1 MAKAQ
6 LVPYKVLAHS
16 GVEGSEPLPPTPDP
30 GTAGEDGGYYIPH
43 LDDEGNLTWEAS
55 KEDMPQSDGG
65 NIMGPAGPQG
75 FPGEKGDTGETG
87 PAGPQGPQGESGPA
101 GPKGDTGP
109 QGPQGIPGTNDIIYA
124 SAGAD
129 SVTTDTDYP
138 ITQTAATAGTTMSVS
153 SNAVNLPAAGLYL
166 VSFFANGS
174 VPSDD
179 MVTSLYFN
187 GAQVTNESIT
197 TANTASSE
205 SAGSKTILYNA
216 ASAGTLTVRNSS
228 TQTVTSTGVGL
239 LVMRIPT

>member
-1 MAKAQ
+1 MCFFF
-6 LVPYKVLAHS
+6 
-16 GVEGSEPLPPTPDP
+16 GNNGC
-30 GTAGEDGGYYIPH
+30 GGWNC
-43 LDDEGNLTWEAS
+43 GNNAVIIRG
-55 KEDMPQSDGG
+55 PRGPV
-65 NIMGPAGPQG
+65 GPAGPRGAQ
-75 FPGEKGDTGETG
+75 
-87 PAGPQGPQGESGPA
+87 GPQGPQGPVGPQGATGATGAAGATGATGATGPQGPA
-101 GPKGDTGP
+101 GATGATGATGP